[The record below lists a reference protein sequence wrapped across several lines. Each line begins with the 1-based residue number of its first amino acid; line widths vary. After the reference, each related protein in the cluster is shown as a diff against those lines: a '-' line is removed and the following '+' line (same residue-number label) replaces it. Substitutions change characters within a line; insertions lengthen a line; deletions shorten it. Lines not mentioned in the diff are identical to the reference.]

1 MPVNFTG
8 STYTQTFD
16 TLATSGT
23 NNPWTNDSTIVGWS
37 LFRPTSATNLTSVAI
52 PTYNA
57 NDGSSNT
64 GSFYSYGAA
73 TGATSNDRALGG
85 LASGG
90 AYFGTPASGALA
102 GWIAFAATNTSGST
116 INNLN
121 IKFNGEQWR
130 DGGNT
135 TLATQSM
142 LFQYGFGNT
151 FDAVSTWNTPGVSFN
166 WTSPVATATA
176 GAVNG
181 NVAGLVTNVGGA
193 LNSLNWA
200 NSDTLWL
207 RWIENNDVGN
217 DHGLAIDDFS
227 LSATVTSTLPT
238 VSIVATANAA
248 EQGTANGSFRISR
261 TGDTTSALVVPYAV
275 TGLATPGAD
284 YTTLPGTA
292 TIAAGNSFV
301 DVIVAPV
308 DDALVEGDE
317 DVTLTLAGSSNY
329 TLGTG
334 TAKVTI
340 VDNDV
345 VASPITKIHDIQGTG
360 STFALGGTRTI
371 EGIVTRA
378 FQGTTKL
385 NGFYVEEENADWDA
399 DNATSEG
406 IFVFDPTGLF
416 TGNARDKVR
425 ITGSVTEFTS
435 SATDITNKA
444 GNSSLTEL
452 SLASTVTDKSV
463 VNLGASTLPSVV
475 NVTLPIA
482 DASVLERYEG
492 MLVNISAAT
501 PLTVTDTFGLGR
513 YGQVGLSSG
522 GRLDQYTQV
531 NAPSVAGY
539 SDYLNNLLDR
549 FIIVDDGS
557 STQNPDPEIFARGG
571 QPLSA
576 ANTLRA
582 GDTVASVTGILD
594 QRFEGYRIQT
604 TTPVD
609 FQATNPRPA
618 TAPSVGGTLRV
629 AGANLLN
636 YFTDLDTGATILLA
650 PGGVSFQ
657 PRGANTAAEL
667 QRQQDKAVAALIAL
681 NADVIGVQEME
692 NDGTK
697 SIQTLVNALNAVA
710 GAGTYAFINDTSLV
724 NDPNPAA
731 NAVGTDAIKVG
742 ILYKPGKVT
751 PVGQAITYLEATP
764 STPIFSRPPIA
775 QTFTDNASGEKFT
788 AIMNHFKSKSATDA
802 TGANLDQN
810 DGQGAYNAKRV
821 AQANALLSFIDT
833 VKTISGDNDVLVLGD
848 LNSYAKEDPITTLT
862 NGGLT
867 NLFAPSSYSYQFDGQ
882 WGSLDYGMVSS
893 SLANQVTGAEKFHNN
908 SDEPVVLDY
917 NTEFKSAGQVSS
929 FYAPTAYRA
938 SDHDPLVLGLNLGT
952 TLAGTAG
959 NDTLT
964 GGDGNDT
971 LTGGNG
977 NDTLFGGAG
986 NDILIG
992 GAGVDRLYGGAGNDR
1007 FVFNNSTDGIDKI
1020 VDFVVGEDRIDIVSA
1035 GFGGASVVGNVGVL
1049 DAGKLFF
1056 GTAAAST
1063 SDRFIYDKTSGS
1075 LFFDADGAGGAAQV
1089 RIAQFVGNPNL
1100 TNASFAIV

>member
-1 MPVNFTG
+1 MAAINLSSPYSQN
-8 STYTQTFD
+8 FD
-16 TLATSGT
+16 TLINTGSVAFVD
-23 NNPWTNDSTIVGWS
+23 DSTLLGWYAARTGTGNTIV
-37 LFRPTSATNLTSVAI
+37 
-52 PTYNA
+52 A
-57 NDGSSNT
+57 NDGASNA
-64 GSFYSYGAA
+64 GNLYSYG
-73 TGATSNDRALGG
+73 TGTQTDRALGSVG
-85 LASGG
+85 SGN
-90 AYFGTPASGALA
+90 AAA
-102 GWIAFAATNTSGST
+102 GNFFWGVRLFNNTSSAIT
-116 INNLN
+116 SLN
-121 IKFNGEQWR
+121 IEYTGEQWR
-130 DGGNT
+130 NSAAPAQTVD
-135 TLATQSM
+135 
-142 LFQYGFGNT
+142 FQYQIGATNAFTLTTG
-151 FDAVSTWNTPGVSFN
+151 TWSDYNPLDF
-166 WTSPVATATA
+166 TSPIVGGTA
-176 GAVNG
+176 GSLNG
-181 NVAGLVTNVGGA
+181 NVAPNRVGLFSTLGGITV
-193 LNSLNWA
+193 NPGQEI
-200 NSDTLWL
+200 WL
-207 RWIENNDVGN
+207 RWSDIDHTGS

-227 LSATVTSTLPT
+227 VQATVTSALPT
-238 VSIVATANAA
+238 VSIAATANAA
-248 EQGTANGSFRISR
+248 EQGTANGTFRISR
-261 TGDTTSALVVPYAV
+261 TGATTSALVVPYSVA
-275 TGLATPGAD
+275 TGTGQATPTAD
-284 YTTLPGTA
+284 YTALPGTA
-292 TIAAGNSFV
+292 TIAANNSFV
-301 DVIVAPV
+301 DVIIAPV
-308 DDALVEGDE
+308 DDTLDEGDE
-317 DVTLTLAGSSNY
+317 DVTLTLTAPSGY
-329 TLGTG
+329 TLGTAS
-334 TAKVTI
+334 AKVTI

-360 STFALGGTRTI
+360 STFALGGSRTI

-416 TGNARDKVR
+416 TGNAGDKVR
-425 ITGSVTEFTS
+425 ITGLVAEFTS

-444 GNSSLTEL
+444 GNSSLTQL
-452 SLASTVTDKSV
+452 SLASTVTDRNV
-463 VNLGASTLPSVV
+463 VNLGTSTLPTVV

-492 MLVNISAAT
+492 MLVNISAAA

-513 YGQVGLSSG
+513 YGQVGLSTG

-539 SDYLNNLLDR
+539 ADYLNNLLDR

-618 TAPSVGGTLRV
+618 TAPNVGGTLRI

-636 YFTDLDTGATILLA
+636 YFTDLDDNPANNLPIVTISN
-650 PGGVSFQ
+650 GVSFE

-681 NADVIGVQEME
+681 NADVIGIQEME

-697 SIQTLVNALNAVA
+697 SLNTLVNALNAVA

-764 STPIFSRPPIA
+764 SAPIFSRPPIA
-775 QTFTDNASGEKFT
+775 QTFQDNASGEKFT
-788 AIMNHFKSKSATDA
+788 AIMNHFKSKSSTGA
-802 TGANLDQN
+802 TGADLDQN
-810 DGQGAYNAKRV
+810 DGQGAFNAKRV
-821 AQANALLSFIDT
+821 AQSNALLSFINT
-833 VKTISGDNDVLVLGD
+833 VKTISGDQDVMVLGD

-917 NTEFKSAGQVSS
+917 NTEFKSAGQITS
-929 FYAPTAYRA
+929 FYAPNAYRA
-938 SDHDPLVLGLNLGT
+938 SDHDPLVVGLNLGSS
-952 TLAGTAG
+952 LNGTSG

-964 GGDGNDT
+964 GGAGNDTIFGGDGNDT
-971 LTGGNG
+971 I
-977 NDTLFGGAG
+977 FGGAG
-986 NDILIG
+986 NDIITG

-1035 GFGGASVVGNVGVL
+1035 GFGGAAAVGNVGIL
-1049 DAGKLFF
+1049 EAGKLFF
-1056 GTAAAST
+1056 GAAASST
-1063 SDRFIYDKTSGS
+1063 SDRFIYDRSSGS
-1075 LFFDADGAGGAAQV
+1075 LYFDADGAGGNAQV
-1089 RIAQFVGNPNL
+1089 RLAQFVANPNL
-1100 TNASFAIV
+1100 TNASFAVV